1 MKRSECGLSLFFS
14 KTFMAFL
21 SLPNRSETTLPEKP
35 NPTAALAANVETVD
49 FLAGFIASGI
59 P

>member
-1 MKRSECGLSLFFS
+1 
-14 KTFMAFL
+14 MAFL

>member
-1 MKRSECGLSLFFS
+1 LSLFFS
-14 KTFMAFL
+14 KTFLAFL
-21 SLPNRSETTLPEKP
+21 SLPNRSQTTLPETP
-35 NPTAALAANVETVD
+35 NPTAAPVANVETVD